1 MEPDI
6 AAELVQE
13 IEQNENV
20 EMGALVIDDVTTTAS
35 LLRKTLPHSFNK
47 WVILAIKRNTS
58 EIHYM
63 LFRKIINVSQAKKY
77 HISKKFL
84 VTPWLKLKNNP
95 EALAKSLA
103 LIFPYSH

>member
-20 EMGALVIDDVTTTAS
+20 EMGALVIDDDTTTAS

-47 WVILAIKRNTS
+47 WVILTIQRNT
-58 EIHYM
+58 
-63 LFRKIINVSQAKKY
+63 
-77 HISKKFL
+77 
-84 VTPWLKLKNNP
+84 
-95 EALAKSLA
+95 
-103 LIFPYSH
+103 